1 MKQKLLI
8 IDKCQFG
15 YLTDSYKWC
24 EYLRDEYDI
33 TMLCIDSGHKKLEMD
48 GVKIEYVN
56 FKMPFIFRAIL
67 FTIVTLW
74 KVFFFKGKIFV
85 VYYPTCSN
93 LKRVFRN
100 KKMHVDVRTMSVSPV
115 ESDRISTN
123 DRIRRDCSAFDS
135 VSAISQGVADEL
147 GFPNISIVPLG
158 SDVISDTKKDY
169 CGDLRLLYV
178 GTFRNRN
185 LEQTLYGMQQFVE
198 LHSDVNIHY
207 DIVGIGE
214 PGQLDKLSHLASEL
228 SIERYVTFHGFK
240 PYDELKPFFD
250 ECNVGVCYVPIVECY
265 QNQPP
270 TKTYEYIL
278 SGLFCLATDTKANR
292 ELITSDNGVLIQDT
306 PEAFCEGIEK
316 YLTIRKNLDEIKI
329 RKSLEFGLWKTIVN
343 ENLKP
348 IIEKI

>member
-33 TMLCIDSGHKKLEMD
+33 TMLCIDSGHKKMEMD

-74 KVFFFKGKIFV
+74 KVCFFKGKIFV

-93 LKRVFRN
+93 LKKVFHN

-115 ESDRISTN
+115 ESERISTN

-147 GFPNISIVPLG
+147 GIPDVSILPLG
-158 SDVISDTKKDY
+158 SDVTSETKKDY
-169 CGDLRLLYV
+169 CGDIKLLYV
-178 GTFRNRN
+178 GTLRNRN
-185 LEQTLYGMQQFVE
+185 LEQTLYGLSQFICK
-198 LHSDVNIHY
+198 HSDVKLRY
-207 DIVGIGE
+207 DIVGDGN
-214 PGQLDKLSHLASEL
+214 PGQLDEMKRIAAKLS
-228 SIERYVTFHGFK
+228 IKRYVTFHGFK

-250 ECNVGVCYVPIVECY
+250 ECNVGVCYVPISECY

-278 SGLFCLATDTKANR
+278 SGLFCIATGTNANR
-292 ELITSDNGVLIQDT
+292 ELITSENGLIINDT
-306 PEAFCEGIEK
+306 PEAFCEGLEK
-316 YLTIRKNLDEIKI
+316 YLSVRNSLNEAKL
-329 RKSLEFGLWKTIVN
+329 RKSLEFGLWENIVN
-343 ENLKP
+343 EKLKP
-348 IIEKI
+348 IIERI